1 MKENKI
7 VIVGGGASGMMC
19 ALYLAE
25 GGQKNIT
32 VLERNDRMGKK
43 LSATG
48 NGQGN
53 VTNRNFGGE
62 HYFSDDKQKTEAVLN
77 AFPPEKLIE
86 YLEKLGG
93 LFEEDERGRVYPTG
107 RQASAVTDL
116 LRFALQ
122 KAGVQ
127 TLTGVKIEKIT
138 RKNGGYE
145 LSDGNGQR
153 YQADMLVMATG
164 GKAAKNFG
172 TDGLGYE
179 LLRSLGHSVTALY
192 PALVQLKTDT
202 TDLKGLRGIRSECVV
217 KAFIGG
223 KGATHARGDVIFTDY
238 GVSGN
243 AIFTLSSY
251 LTDRTGG
258 ELSIDFLPDVPE
270 QRLTQILQQKQ
281 ALRPENEL
289 LGCVVNNQLGRSIV
303 RRVEREYGKVTAANV
318 AHTVKDFRLKVV
330 GTLGFDQAQV
340 TRGGVPMSEVDGN
353 LRSKKSPELFLCGE
367 VLNVDGECGG
377 YNLQWAFASAVRVAE
392 EILREAKA

>member
-1 MKENKI
+1 
-7 VIVGGGASGMMC
+7 V
-19 ALYLAE
+19 
-25 GGQKNIT
+25 
-32 VLERNDRMGKK
+32 GKK

-62 HYFSDDKQKTEAVLN
+62 HYFSDDKQKAEEILR
-77 AFPPEKLIE
+77 AFPPESLIA

-93 LFEEDERGRVYPTG
+93 LFEADERGRVYPAG

-127 TLTGVKIEKIT
+127 TVTGVKIEKIT
-138 RKNGGYE
+138 RKNGGYA
-145 LSDGNGQR
+145 LLDGNGQR
-153 YQADMLVMATG
+153 YQADILVVATG

-172 TDGLGYE
+172 TDGSGYE
-179 LLRSLGHSVTALY
+179 LLRALGHSVTPLY

-202 TDLKGLRGIRSECVV
+202 TDLKGLRGIRAECLVT
-217 KAFIGG
+217 ALNGG
-223 KGATHARGDVIFTDY
+223 KGSTHARGDVIFTDY

-251 LTDRTGG
+251 LTDQTGG
-258 ELSIDFLPDVPE
+258 AIAIDFLPDITE
-270 QRLTQILQQKQ
+270 EKLTAILRQKQ
-281 ALRPENEL
+281 ALHPENEL
-289 LGCVVNNQLGRSIV
+289 LGCIVNNQLGRSIV
-303 RRVEREYGKVTAANV
+303 RRVEREYGKVTAENV

-340 TRGGVPMSEVDGN
+340 TRGGIPMPEVNGD
-353 LRSKKSPELFLCGE
+353 LESKRSPDLYLCGE

-377 YNLQWAFASAVRVAE
+377 YNLQWAFSSAVCVAE
-392 EILREAKA
+392 GILRKE